1 MKFKHLKPGDFL
13 EAYALVQDFRIR
25 YTVNQTPYYGL
36 LISDGETTLD
46 ARLWDINLKKDLASG
61 VVYKMS
67 LKINDFGGKIQAVIN
82 NIQDVEEGEIDIN
95 EFYRFAPLERTVLEE
110 KIKEYIKSIQNEN
123 LKTLVKKVID
133 NVYEDFFTFPG
144 GVSMHHNYLS
154 GLAYHTYSM
163 LCLADQFISNYP
175 SINKDLLYAGV
186 LVHDIGKTKEFS
198 DAKQPQ
204 YTKEGNLLGHLII
217 GLNMLTVEA
226 EKLNIL
232 EIEEVQSL
240 LHLVIAH
247 HGELQYG
254 SAKEPLMMEAVAL
267 YLIDLTDSR
276 MGAIEDEVAKTEKGT
291 WTNPISALG
300 KKPLYVVSDKN
311 ETKEN

>member
-1 MKFKHLKPGDFL
+1 MKFKHVKPGDFFDT
-13 EAYALVQDFRIR
+13 YALVQDCRIR

-36 LISDGETTLD
+36 SLSDGETTLD
-46 ARLWDINLKKDLASG
+46 ARLWDINMKKDLASG
-61 VVYKMS
+61 MVYKMT

-82 NIQDVEEGEIDIN
+82 NIQDVEEGEIDVN
-95 EFYRFAPLERTVLEE
+95 EFYRFAPLEKEVLEE
-110 KIKEYIKSIQNEN
+110 KIQAYIEKIQNEN
-123 LKTLVKKVID
+123 LKILVNRVIG
-133 NVYEDFFTFPG
+133 NVYEEFFTFPG

-163 LCLADQFISNYP
+163 LRLADQFIANYP
-175 SINKDLLYAGV
+175 SLNQDLLYAGV

-226 EKLNIL
+226 EKIGIS
-232 EIEEVQSL
+232 ETEEVQAL

-276 MGAIEDEVAKTEKGT
+276 MGAVEDEVAKTEKGN

-300 KKPLYVVSDKN
+300 KKPLYVAGKKG